1 MKLNLKFGSIDNHKN
16 GYGLYLL
23 LIVILN
29 VVFQTQSQFKFK
41 CIFVLQSQK
50 TLALL
55 KTLLF
60 YLSRH
65 NLL

>member
-16 GYGLYLL
+16 GYGLYLFLNVL
-23 LIVILN
+23 LC